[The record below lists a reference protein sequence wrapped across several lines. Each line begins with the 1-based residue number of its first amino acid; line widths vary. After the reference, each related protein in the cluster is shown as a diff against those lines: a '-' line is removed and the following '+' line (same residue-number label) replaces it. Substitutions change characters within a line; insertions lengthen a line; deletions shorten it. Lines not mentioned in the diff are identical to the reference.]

1 MSPVKKVVP
10 RHVAI
15 IMDGNRR
22 WAEAKKVS
30 AYKGHEAG
38 LEALES
44 AVKGAKKLGVKYLT
58 VYALSTENI
67 RERSK
72 LEISF
77 LFSLI
82 KKGLAEKLPM
92 LKENGVQVRFI
103 GDLGGLP
110 VDIQK
115 TAKDVEKRLSKNNDL
130 FLSIALNY
138 GSRDEIVQAVRK
150 INKPSRTVTSESIE
164 KYLYTTGVP
173 DPDLI
178 IRTGGQRRL
187 SNFLLWQ
194 SVYSELYFTDTLWPD
209 FSEKELKKIAAD
221 FSNRVRNFGR

>member
-1 MSPVKKVVP
+1 MKKVVP